1 LLLLDRVDL
10 RAASP
15 VRRARQLPLSAAMAT
30 WAESALDAVLGAA
43 GDETVSRLSRL
54 LEACRVSVWEVGA
67 APVVAVWEVSG

>member
-1 LLLLDRVDL
+1 
-10 RAASP
+10 
-15 VRRARQLPLSAAMAT
+15 MAT

-67 APVVAVWEVSG
+67 APVVAVLEVSG